1 MINLINGRELLSIV
15 VDDITNKLHEKEEQ
29 NTELPNIIR
38 CYASSEFIKALLNKP
53 KTEANSFTYK
63 LNDFDVTLYFMPCDY
78 LPFGVV
84 DYGFF

>member
-1 MINLINGRELLSIV
+1 MINLIKGRELLSTV

-38 CYASSEFIKALLNKP
+38 CYASSEFIKA
-53 KTEANSFTYK
+53 FTYK

-78 LPFGVV
+78 LPFGIV